1 MARRTNQLIV
11 PEARAAMD
19 QFKMEAANEV
29 GVNLSEGYNGE
40 LTTRQAGSIGGQM
53 VKKMIQAYQNNLAGT
68 NVQQTPQ
75 ELQQIKQQNQPGGN
89 QLL

>member
-1 MARRTNQLIV
+1 MGSL
-11 PEARAAMD
+11 
-19 QFKMEAANEV
+19 
-29 GVNLSEGYNGE
+29 L
-40 LTTRQAGSIGGQM
+40 RQAGSIGGQM